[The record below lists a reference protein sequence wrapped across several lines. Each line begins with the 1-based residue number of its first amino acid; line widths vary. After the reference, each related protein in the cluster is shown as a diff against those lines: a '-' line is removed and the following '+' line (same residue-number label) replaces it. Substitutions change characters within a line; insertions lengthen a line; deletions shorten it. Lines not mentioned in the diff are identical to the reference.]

1 MNEVDV
7 SAWVEQAD
15 VPQRR
20 FREAVHIILDAIGQ
34 SRSLQ
39 TKMVMKGGLLMAIR
53 YASTRFTR
61 DIDFSTAGVYREAQA
76 QELVQE
82 FERQLVLAVDRLPY
96 ATTCKL
102 QSHQVQPKGEN
113 KTHQSLKLKVG
124 YADATKPAAMQ
135 RLEAGQ
141 SPLIVEI
148 DYSYNEA
155 VVDVEVLEL
164 DGGVT
169 IQSYSL
175 HNVVAEKLRSLL
187 QQPIRRRNRRQDVYD
202 VHLLLQ
208 SSAALS
214 GQDLQSIHAIL
225 LQSCRSKQIE
235 PTKDS
240 MDDAQVILLARTGY
254 ESLVD
259 DIEGDL
265 PPFDDAMAAVQGLY
279 RSLPWEV

>member
-15 VPQRR
+15 APQRR
-20 FREAVHIILDAIGQ
+20 FREAVHTILDAIGQ
-34 SRSLQ
+34 SRSLH

-61 DIDFSTAGVYREAQA
+61 DIDFSTVDVYREAQA
-76 QELVQE
+76 QDLVEE
-82 FERQLVLAVDRLPY
+82 FERQLVLAVERLPY
-96 ATTCKL
+96 ATACKL

-113 KTHQSLKLKVG
+113 KTHQSLKLRIG

-135 RLEAGQ
+135 RLDARQ
-141 SPLIVEI
+141 SPHIVEI

-155 VVDVEVLEL
+155 VLDIEVLEL

-175 HNVVAEKLRSLL
+175 HNVLAEKLRSLL

-214 GQDLQSIHAIL
+214 AQDLQSIHDIL
-225 LQSCRSKQIE
+225 LQSCRSKHIE
-235 PTKDS
+235 PIEDS
-240 MDDAQVILLARTGY
+240 MDAPEIVRLARDGY
-254 ESLVD
+254 ESLGD
-259 DIEGDL
+259 DIQGEL
-265 PPFDDAMAAVQGLY
+265 PPFDEAMGVVQALY
-279 RSLPWEV
+279 RSLPWGV